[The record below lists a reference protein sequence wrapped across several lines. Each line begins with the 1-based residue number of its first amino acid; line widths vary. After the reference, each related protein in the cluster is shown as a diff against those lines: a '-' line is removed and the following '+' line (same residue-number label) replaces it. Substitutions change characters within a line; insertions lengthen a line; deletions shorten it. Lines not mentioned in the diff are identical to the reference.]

1 MVLYDDIFMFIKV
14 FESRSYTI
22 TAKSLGISQ
31 PSIRRHVQNL
41 ERSLGKSLVLS
52 TVNKIEI
59 SEFGQKIYE
68 CFKDR
73 SQELEMLL
81 DGLMKE
87 DPNVAGELKVVLPS
101 ALSARLITPYLPD
114 FLQKYPLLKL
124 KLNYTQNEPDI
135 FGAGVDVA
143 VSVLRPTQQSLI
155 VRTLFAPKSS
165 LYCTENYAKK
175 YGTPQSLAEIH
186 QFPIIGNF
194 DVATCD
200 LTMLSHKY
208 TNEVCYAA
216 NDCSI
221 ALNDAAN
228 GIALLQSDQFI
239 VGLEDYEISFSQQ
252 DNLIRVLPD
261 YEFVRDKYY
270 LILPSRYKDIKTKVF
285 CQFLDE
291 CIQRYEQTKSLAN
304 AG

>member
-1 MVLYDDIFMFIKV
+1 MFIKV

-261 YEFVRDKYY
+261 WGC
-270 LILPSRYKDIKTKVF
+270 SRKP
-285 CQFLDE
+285 
-291 CIQRYEQTKSLAN
+291 
-304 AG
+304 